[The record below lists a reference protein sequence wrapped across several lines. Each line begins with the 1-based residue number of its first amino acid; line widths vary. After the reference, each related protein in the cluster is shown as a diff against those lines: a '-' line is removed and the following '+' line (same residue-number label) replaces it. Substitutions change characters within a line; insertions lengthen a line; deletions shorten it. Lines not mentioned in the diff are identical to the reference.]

1 MPPDEG
7 PFAVAVLLHGGA
19 WSARYDLSLMAAL
32 AADLAARGWAVW
44 NLEYRRVGRRSGG
57 GWPQTGED
65 VLAGIDLLAQLDA
78 PLDLARVVVIGHSAG
93 GQLALWAAGRRRAAD
108 APVRVRAA
116 VAQAGVVDL
125 EAAARHGSSEVL
137 AFLGGDPGEVP
148 GRYADASPTARLPL
162 GVPQLLVHG
171 EQDAAVPAASSRRY
185 TDRARAAGDRVTLV
199 LRSGDGHNEH
209 LDPRSVAWAAVVQW
223 LETWGPS

>member
-1 MPPDEG
+1 M
-7 PFAVAVLLHGGA
+7 LLHGGA

-32 AADLAARGWAVW
+32 VADLAARGWAVW

-78 PLDLARVVVIGHSAG
+78 PLDLERVVVIGHSAG

-108 APVRVRAA
+108 VPVRVRAA

-137 AFLGGDPGEVP
+137 EFLGGDPGEVP

-171 EQDAAVPAASSRRY
+171 EAGRRCARGVQP
-185 TDRARAAGDRVTLV
+185 RATPTARGRPVT
-199 LRSGDGHNEH
+199 
-209 LDPRSVAWAAVVQW
+209 A
-223 LETWGPS
+223 